1 MKSIGSIEELIT
13 ALNDNDA
20 EVFVKIA
27 KQMNIP
33 ASDFEPYANW
43 KPQKYTRNCIERT
56 SKYEVLLLCWPPGS
70 ETSIHGHKNQ
80 RCWVHQVE
88 GELVETRYRINSDG
102 VPEEEHQMN
111 LTPGKL
117 SFMQDEM
124 GYHTL
129 KNKSGKPAISL
140 HLYIS
145 PIDICDSYNTV
156 TKGFLT
162 TPLQYHSYKGV
173 VNETFNPV

>member
-1 MKSIGSIEELIT
+1 MKSIRSLEQLIST
-13 ALNDNDA
+13 LNENDA
-20 EVFVKIA
+20 DSFVKIA
-27 KQMNIP
+27 KRMRVP
-33 ASDFEPYANW
+33 EADFEPYAHW

-56 SKYEVLLLCWPPGS
+56 AKYELLLLCWPPGS
-70 ETSIHGHKNQ
+70 ETSIHGHNNQ

-88 GELVETRYRINSDG
+88 GELVETRYRLNSNG

-129 KNKSGKPAISL
+129 KNTSEQPAMSL

-145 PIDICDSYNTV
+145 PIDICDSYDAG
-156 TKGFLT
+156 TKGFLI

-173 VNETFNPV
+173 VSETYNAV